1 MHEKRKKSSV
11 LQTVV
16 FVDRALEAKNA
27 QVPSGKQNFDGRLK
41 PKKKKP
47 NGPKSD
53 KCQQKISKG
62 LSFEGLRASKS
73 GFLKPKCLESF
84 FKNVLPT

>member
-1 MHEKRKKSSV
+1 MHEKRKKSGV

-16 FVDRALEAKNA
+16 FGDRALEAKNA

-41 PKKKKP
+41 PKKEKP

-53 KCQQKISKG
+53 KCQKRWPKESS
-62 LSFEGLRASKS
+62 LEGLRASKR
-73 GFLKPKCLESF
+73 GFLKAKCLESF
-84 FKNVLPT
+84 FLNVLPT

>member
-1 MHEKRKKSSV
+1 MSHKMDKKKADDARKTKKSSE

-16 FVDRALEAKNA
+16 FADRALEAKNA

-41 PKKKKP
+41 PKKEKP

-53 KCQQKISKG
+53 KCQKRYPKG
-62 LSFEGLRASKS
+62 FHLR
-73 GFLKPKCLESF
+73 G
-84 FKNVLPT
+84 